1 MGDAHTR
8 VARGRA
14 EVVRELHAA
23 VPLAR
28 DLRAPLTA
36 SAPWLT
42 TVLSVQSAHRRPR
55 LTPVA
60 VVAGPRGS
68 GGPDGLALLALATAG
83 PVVTATLLGDGLPVP
98 GGRPAARLLA
108 RDDDAAD
115 RLAAGMLGVL
125 TALRRPWRMRLTG
138 LPLGDPTVRALVRRR
153 PDAVVAS
160 ARSARLV
167 DDLDALPADALPA
180 GGLVRSRDARD
191 LDAALPGLLA
201 GVRDRR
207 TTDLVRAAARLHAA
221 AGRLEV
227 ATVRDGG
234 RLRAGLLT
242 LLDGGDRLPWWGR
255 SEVGGLREE
264 RGAPLVGVSLAG
276 RGSVVRAVVDRVVPL
291 LPGGSP
297 PARPLSRPAG
307 TG

>member
-1 MGDAHTR
+1 MGDARTR

-14 EVVRELHAA
+14 QVVRELRAA

-42 TVLSVQSAHRRPR
+42 TVLSVESAYRRPR
-55 LTPVA
+55 PLPVA
-60 VVAGPRGS
+60 VVAGRGGS
-68 GGPDGLALLALATAG
+68 AGPDGLALLALATAG

-108 RDDDAAD
+108 RDDDVAD
-115 RLAAGMLGVL
+115 ALAAGVLGVL

-138 LPLGDPTVRALVRRR
+138 LPLGDPTVRALARRR
-153 PDAVVAS
+153 PDAALAR
-160 ARSARLV
+160 ARSSRLV
-167 DDLDALPADALPA
+167 DDLGAVPT
-180 GGLVRSRDARD
+180 GELVRSRDARD
-191 LDAALPGLLA
+191 LDAALPDLLA
-201 GVRDRR
+201 EVRDRR
-207 TTDLVRAAARLHAA
+207 AAALVRAAARLHAA

-242 LLDGGDRLPWWGR
+242 LLDGDDRLPWWGR

-264 RGAPLVGVSLAG
+264 RGAPLVGVSLTG
-276 RGSVVRAVVDRVVPL
+276 RGRVVRAAVDRVVPL
-291 LPGGSP
+291 LPVSA
-297 PARPLSRPAG
+297 PAGRRLSRG
-307 TG
+307 RGSG